1 MAVRPPFLADRH
13 EKGWQIAF
21 FSVLCTAARGVA
33 VSYKVLFAT
42 SEFEDFVRAGGLASV
57 SAALP
62 RELRTL
68 CDIRVV
74 IPAYRSLLAAV
85 SEIEVVG
92 TCPPLADLPACVI
105 GLTRTKD
112 GLPVYLVICP
122 QLYDREGSP
131 YGAENGVDWPDNDI
145 RFARL
150 SSAAA
155 EIAAGKADG
164 NWSADLIHVNDW
176 PTALAPAYLE
186 WSGRRLPSLLTIHN
200 LAYQGLFDHR
210 TMERIGAPSAAF
222 NIDQLEFYGKVSFLK
237 GGIVHASHL
246 TTVSQT
252 YSREIT
258 TKEYGCGLQD
268 LLRLKAERNQ
278 LTGILNGIDET
289 WNSHQCADLA
299 SPFGVGDWDAKEHN
313 SQAVRQ
319 EFGLPMSRGP
329 LFGLVARLV
338 HQKGIDLVLSTAE
351 AIVAAGGQ
359 LIVSGRGEEAFE
371 RKLEETSRR
380 FPGSIAVKLGFE
392 DGAAR
397 RIFAGSDFTL
407 MPSRFEPCGL
417 SQMYAQR
424 FGSLP
429 IGHATG
435 GLAETIEDG
444 KTGFLFKSASVE
456 SFLGA
461 LCRAFSTYGT
471 KAELNLM
478 RHAAMARIFSWRASA
493 NNYFDLYG
501 RAAHS

>member
-1 MAVRPPFLADRH
+1 MGDR
-13 EKGWQIAF
+13 
-21 FSVLCTAARGVA
+21 
-33 VSYKVLFAT
+33 VLFAT

-62 RELRTL
+62 RELRAH

-74 IPAYRSLLAAV
+74 LPAYRSLLAAV
-85 SEIEVVG
+85 SDIEIVG
-92 TCPPLADLPACVI
+92 TCPPLAELPACVV
-105 GLTRTKD
+105 GLTHTKD

-131 YGAENGVDWPDNDI
+131 YGAANGVDWPDNDI

-155 EIAAGKADG
+155 EIAAGKVDDSWA
-164 NWSADLIHVNDW
+164 ADLIHVNDW
-176 PTALAPAYLE
+176 PTALAPAYLQ

-200 LAYQGLFDHR
+200 LAYQGLFDQR
-210 TMERIGAPSAAF
+210 TLGRIGAPRSAF

-299 SPFGVGDWDAKEHN
+299 SPFGIGDWDARECN

-338 HQKGIDLVLSTAE
+338 HQKGIDLVLSAAE
-351 AIVAAGGQ
+351 SIVAAGGQ
-359 LIVSGRGEEAFE
+359 LIVSGRGDEAFE
-371 RKLEETSRR
+371 QKL
-380 FPGSIAVKLGFE
+380 
-392 DGAAR
+392 
-397 RIFAGSDFTL
+397 AGNQS
-407 MPSRFEPCGL
+407 SL
-417 SQMYAQR
+417 SGINR
-424 FGSLP
+424 G
-429 IGHATG
+429 
-435 GLAETIEDG
+435 E
-444 KTGFLFKSASVE
+444 
-456 SFLGA
+456 
-461 LCRAFSTYGT
+461 
-471 KAELNLM
+471 
-478 RHAAMARIFSWRASA
+478 ARI
-493 NNYFDLYG
+493 
-501 RAAHS
+501 